1 MSTTITARIESYDVQ
16 PNNIIR
22 LSTLFRLFQKA
33 AGDDLDSTGIT
44 YDVLRKHGI
53 VFVITKNT
61 VKFFDDIK
69 NHDTVKIVT
78 RPRGCR
84 GVSFIRDFDV
94 FVDDKRVAYA
104 SSSWVLMDINN
115 RRLLRPTAIDI
126 IGSIPIDLDEM
137 LEVEDKRIKFDVNSL
152 QRTDVRKVYYS
163 QIDTNGHMNNTF
175 YPDIVY
181 DYFSEEHKDCLKNKL
196 VSVYYITEALQG
208 ETIDIYSDIFGNEFK
223 LLAKNSATGKDI
235 FTAIVDF

>member
-1 MSTTITARIESYDVQ
+1 MSTTITAQIESYEVQ

-22 LSTLFRLFQKA
+22 LSTLFKLFQKA

-44 YDVLRKHGI
+44 YEVLREHGI

-61 VKFFDDIK
+61 IKFFDDIK

-115 RRLLRPTAIDI
+115 RRLLRPNAIDI
-126 IGSIPIDLDEM
+126 IGSIPTDSDEI
-137 LEVEDKRIKFDVNSL
+137 LELEDKRIKLDANSL

-181 DYFSEEHKDCLKNKL
+181 DYLPDEYKTSLKDKL
-196 VSVYYITEALQG
+196 LSVYYIAEAMRG
-208 ETIDIYSDIFGNEFK
+208 EKIDIYSHISDNQFK
-223 LLAKNSATGKDI
+223 MLAKNLDSGRDI